1 MPIIWAISS
10 KSYLFARRFITDIGS
25 AISNFPIHT
34 PLDSDHT
41 TCRNLRCSACV
52 VVSFQ
57 DGRRD
62 FNAQAFQRGL
72 GQCWQWSH
80 RNDLASNGGS
90 FGFGIKTIPD
100 LDDLSIAE
108 EISKNSPNLIVSSQ
122 ICKIETNSLN
132 SAEVL
137 AA

>member
-10 KSYLFARRFITDIGS
+10 KSSLFGRRFITDIGS

-41 TCRNLRCSACV
+41 TCRNLRCFACA

-57 DGRRD
+57 GGRRD
-62 FNAQAFQRGL
+62 FNAQTFQRGF

-80 RNDLASNGGS
+80 RNDLAS
-90 FGFGIKTIPD
+90 
-100 LDDLSIAE
+100 DDAAFFTGRTRQRQE
-108 EISKNSPNLIVSSQ
+108 E
-122 ICKIETNSLN
+122 TTM
-132 SAEVL
+132 
-137 AA
+137 